1 MSADTMTQNDRQR
14 LDEMAS
20 EWRSAGNVS
29 KAVTKSVYAAYR
41 LGYEAAWL
49 ASRKAALEEAAK
61 VPFALEKCDD
71 WYDVIDRE
79 ETSEAILALID
90 KP

>member
-49 ASRKAALEEAAK
+49 ASRKAALEEAALVFYPESLANAAYFK
-61 VPFALEKCDD
+61 A
-71 WYDVIDRE
+71 
-79 ETSEAILALID
+79 AILALID